1 MTSST
6 ASILEISGLSVAL
19 DLPGT
24 VRRVVTDVALTVHR
38 RKITCLIGESGSGK
52 SVTSSAIMQ
61 LLPSG
66 LRIDGGRVL
75 LDGHDMAS
83 ATPEDLATLRGRVV
97 SMVFQEP
104 LTALNP
110 VMRVGTQIGEML
122 AIHRPEMS
130 ARAREARILELL
142 GDVHLPD
149 PPQIMRAFPHQ
160 LSGGQRQRV
169 VIAMALALEPALI
182 IADEPTTALDVTTQ
196 AQILHLF
203 RELMT
208 RHDSGVLLITHDFG
222 VVAEVADF
230 VYVMQNGRV
239 VEHGAA
245 DAVLERAEHPYTK
258 SLIAAVPGF
267 RFRPELPVADT
278 ALVRAEGLDLTYVTR
293 SFTSAKREIKALDQ
307 VSFHIDPGETLG
319 VVGESGSGKSTLAKV
334 LMLFEKPDAG
344 TMTVFGREI
353 GSLRGKAL
361 NDYRAG
367 VQMVFQDPFKSLNPR
382 RRVGHS
388 LTEGPMANGV
398 SRSEALARA
407 LDLLDRVG
415 LPAEAMGR
423 FPHEFSGGQRQRI
436 CIARALAMKPRI
448 VVADEAVSALD
459 VSVQAQVLELFET
472 LKRELGFAMLFITH
486 DLRVASNIC
495 DRLIVMHRGR
505 VVETGLTRDVFTN
518 PGHAYTEELIR
529 AIPGGLAMRTQGVL
543 AEQP

>member
-1 MTSST
+1 MTSS
-6 ASILEISGLSVAL
+6 APILDVSDLSVAL
-19 DLPGT
+19 NLPSET
-24 VRRVVTDVALTVHR
+24 RYVVRDVSLQVHR

-52 SVTSSAIMQ
+52 SVTSSAVMR

-66 LRIDGGRVL
+66 LRIAGGTIR
-75 LDGHDMAS
+75 LDGRDMTR

-110 VMRVGTQIGEML
+110 VMRVGDQIGEL
-122 AIHRPEMS
+122 LTIHRPEMG
-130 ARAREARILELL
+130 AKAREDRILALL

-149 PPQIMRAFPHQ
+149 PPQVMRAFPHQ

-196 AQILHLF
+196 AQILLLF

-230 VYVMQNGRV
+230 VHVMQNGRV
-239 VEHGAA
+239 VEHGPVE
-245 DAVLERAEHPYTK
+245 AVLKRPEHPYTK

-267 RFRPELPVADT
+267 RFRADLLPAPVPM
-278 ALVRAEGLDLTYVTR
+278 VRGEGLELTYVTR
-293 SFTSAKREIKALDQ
+293 SFTGRKREVKALDR
-307 VSFHIDPGETLG
+307 VDFHIDPGETLG

-334 LMLFEKPDAG
+334 LMMFETPSRG
-344 TMTVFGREI
+344 RLTVFGQDVAR
-353 GSLRGKAL
+353 LRGKAL
-361 NDYRAG
+361 RAYRAD

-382 RRVGHS
+382 RRVGRS
-388 LTEGPMANGV
+388 LLEGPMENGIAYP
-398 SRSEALARA
+398 EAMARV
-407 LDLLDRVG
+407 LHLLDRVG
-415 LPAEAMGR
+415 LPAGALDR
-423 FPHEFSGGQRQRI
+423 YPHEFSGGQRQRI
-436 CIARALAMKPRI
+436 CIARALAMQPRI

-459 VSVQAQVLELFET
+459 VSVQAQVLELLES
-472 LKRELGFAMLFITH
+472 LKRELGFSMLFITH

-495 DRLIVMHRGR
+495 DRLIVMHRGQ
-505 VVETGLTRDVFTN
+505 VVETGQTRTVFTA
-518 PGHAYTEELIR
+518 PRHDYTVKLIE
-529 AIPGGLAMRTQGVL
+529 AIPGGVAV
-543 AEQP
+543 AP